1 MVEGFFQKLK
11 PCRRMATR
19 NEKSAQSFSGMVRL
33 GALMILL
40 H

>member
-11 PCRRMATR
+11 QGRRIVTR
-19 NEKSAQSFSGMVRL
+19 YEKSAQSFSGRVHL

-40 H
+40 Q